1 MRESEKGKQADLSK
15 YIEGWEPF
23 LTGSGE
29 LGFTLPHYKRDG
41 IKTGSEWVEALRG
54 SETDKDV
61 PTVLEGKF
69 RKLPR
74 SMQNAAAQP
83 ILEADPPLL
92 DDLTTFIKQHV
103 WIPDERYYAVLAS
116 WVIATWIHDFMEAS
130 PRLIF
135 YATTRSGKTRA
146 LNTLRELS
154 YHGLDMS
161 SPTQATMFRLIEAFH
176 PSLFIDEYQDL
187 NQEVTPLIGS
197 IFKSGFQDGGEV
209 PRCDNDQDRSA
220 ISFYSVYSPIA
231 IGLKNRMPK
240 EDELNR
246 SIMVQML
253 TKPSEAKIVRRID
266 KDTARLLRGRL
277 LALRYEVQTSMID
290 LEPLKSEA
298 AKLAEREIPG
308 KDRPVTLDDRSIEIA
323 AALLLPS
330 LIIGGESK
338 DSKVNAILEVVA
350 SSQAFSDDA
359 NKDTGEGKAFSA
371 IQAVY
376 QCQDELEQTGMD
388 GKKLRNVSKM
398 TTKAV
403 AEQFNADLINQ
414 GDDSREPVKTIVV
427 TGMIKSLAF
436 KLKRGT
442 SHNLTFFD
450 PDTFPSVYAVNL
462 RKFGGRGN

>member
-1 MRESEKGKQADLSK
+1 MTKSEKGKQADLSK
-15 YIEGWEPF
+15 YIEGWESF
-23 LTGSGE
+23 VTITGE
-29 LGFTLPHYKRDG
+29 LGFSLPYYKRDG
-41 IKTGSEWVEALRG
+41 IKTGSEWREELRG
-54 SETDKDV
+54 SEDLKDI
-61 PTVLEGKF
+61 PTVLESKF

-74 SMQNAAAQP
+74 SMQDAATQP
-83 ILEADPPLL
+83 CLEADPSLL
-92 DDLTTFIKQHV
+92 DDLIMLIRQHV

-116 WVIATWIHDFMEAS
+116 WVIATWIHDFVDTS

-231 IGLKNRMPK
+231 IGLKNRLPK

-246 SIMVQML
+246 SVMVQML
-253 TKPSEAKIVRRID
+253 TKPSEAKINRRID
-266 KDTARLLRGRL
+266 KTAARLLRGRL
-277 LALRYEVQTSMID
+277 LGLRFKVQIGMID
-290 LEPLKSEA
+290 LEPLKVES

-308 KDRPVTLDDRSIEIA
+308 KDRPITLDDRSIEIA

-338 DSKVNAILEVVA
+338 DSKVKAIFEVVA
-350 SSQAFSDDA
+350 SSQAFSDDGL
-359 NKDTGEGKAFSA
+359 KDTGEGRAFFA
-371 IQAVY
+371 IQEVY
-376 QCQDELEQTGMD
+376 RFQDGLEQTGMD

-398 TTKAV
+398 STKAV
-403 AEQFNADLINQ
+403 AEQFNLDLINQ
-414 GDDSREPVKTIVV
+414 GDDNREPVKTIVI
-427 TGMIKSLAF
+427 TGMIKSLGF
-436 KLKRGT
+436 NLKRGLH
-442 SHNLTFFD
+442 SQTFFD
-450 PDTFPSVYAVNL
+450 PESFQSAYAVNL
-462 RKFGGRGN
+462 RKYGERGN